1 MMLAI
6 TTSACQALPIMTLGY
21 KVLEDLATLEIL
33 EQATLEMEIAR
44 TPFSVAT
51 NFAWL
56 QKSFATRLNVCTSK
70 LYLVGFEREMKII
83 CNFKMQ
89 VRARFDAKTRHGGS
103 QLRVRS

>member
-6 TTSACQALPIMTLGY
+6 TAPACQALPIMTLGY

-56 QKSFATRLNVCTSK
+56 QKSFATRLNECTSK
-70 LYLVGFEREMKII
+70 LYLVGF
-83 CNFKMQ
+83 
-89 VRARFDAKTRHGGS
+89 
-103 QLRVRS
+103 